1 MPDHLFTGDSAII
14 ELRTLYA
21 SRGEQLLGTS
31 SRFIWS
37 HPGPLFFYMALPV
50 YEALGQRGP
59 ALNLF
64 MLLVNLAVAIAIVL
78 TARRLRGN
86 EFAWLVAGLL
96 AVFVLITLPFV
107 RTSEWNPVSPILPL
121 LLLSFLTA
129 RLALGAFGLWPVF
142 ALLGSAIVQTHV
154 GFLPEVI
161 ALTVVAGATTA
172 LRFTSSALG
181 PARPGRKVAIVS
193 VLVLAVCWALPVY
206 ESATN
211 RPGNLRLLIDFF
223 SAPNE
228 RPLGWD
234 VVFTTLFTH
243 VTATPVAVVR
253 AFHAGLPTPGPML
266 SEAIAILQIGLV
278 VAAGVWAWPRRDLT
292 LAVLAAIALA
302 ETLAAIVAV
311 RAIRGGVLVYPVW
324 WVAVPGF
331 MTVATAAAWLAARGE
346 RIFHHGPQVRA
357 LPLWHVLSAAIA
369 TLLVGLAVASDGA
382 REPALRQRNE
392 SAEHFAR
399 EVERALL
406 SRQAEAPL
414 IRIASLDAWP
424 TAAAVILHLHKR
436 QAPFY
441 VEPSWAFMFGRS
453 LVDPGG
459 DRPRLVVGGPGLAEQ
474 AEADP
479 LLSRVAAAGETVA
492 YFEEAG
498 LLDRH
503 RIRQPLKITTFSDM
517 DRDPNVVIDGEIPV
531 DGTPWDSPRSSIFRS
546 TVSSLTVAV
555 PGGDERVQGVYAS
568 VDGNDVYTVRCDEGG
583 PSWHLGGGPLRF
595 RLLGM
600 QVRRVFSDQLA
611 ECKTVTIAPTS
622 GDGPYSIAEIGFLR

>member
-1 MPDHLFTGDSAII
+1 
-14 ELRTLYA
+14 
-21 SRGEQLLGTS
+21 
-31 SRFIWS
+31 
-37 HPGPLFFYMALPV
+37 
-50 YEALGQRGP
+50 
-59 ALNLF
+59 
-64 MLLVNLAVAIAIVL
+64 
-78 TARRLRGN
+78 
-86 EFAWLVAGLL
+86 
-96 AVFVLITLPFV
+96 
-107 RTSEWNPVSPILPL
+107 
-121 LLLSFLTA
+121 
-129 RLALGAFGLWPVF
+129 
-142 ALLGSAIVQTHV
+142 
-154 GFLPEVI
+154 
-161 ALTVVAGATTA
+161 
-172 LRFTSSALG
+172 
-181 PARPGRKVAIVS
+181 
-193 VLVLAVCWALPVY
+193 VY

-211 RPGNLRLLIDFF
+211 RPGNLRLLVDFF

-228 RPLGWD
+228 SPLGWD

-243 VTATPVAVVR
+243 LTATPVALVR

-278 VAAGVWAWPRRDLT
+278 VAAGVWAWRRRDLT
-292 LAVLAAIALA
+292 LGVLAAIALA
-302 ETLAAIVAV
+302 ETIAAIVAV
-311 RAIRGGVLVYPVW
+311 RGIRGGVLVYPVW

-331 MTVATAAAWLAARGE
+331 MTVATAAAWL
-346 RIFHHGPQVRA
+346 VRA
-357 LPLWHVLSAAIA
+357 RPLWHVLSAAIA
-369 TLLVGLAVASDGA
+369 TVLVGLAVASEGA
-382 REPALRQRNE
+382 QEPALRQRNE
-392 SAEHFAR
+392 SVEHFAH

-424 TAAAVILHLHKR
+424 TAAAVILHLYKR
-436 QAPFY
+436 RAPFY

-498 LLDRH
+498 LLERH
-503 RIRQPLKITTFSDM
+503 RIRQPLKITTFADM

-555 PGGDERVQGVYAS
+555 PGGDARVQGVYAS